1 METLALILR
10 YGFLAALLIE
20 AVLVG
25 RALLAMLREK
35 ARAPEAAPAEE

>member
-1 METLALILR
+1 MDTLALLLR

-35 ARAPEAAPAEE
+35 ARAAATAKAEE

>member
-1 METLALILR
+1 MDTLALLLR

-20 AVLVG
+20 AVFVG

-35 ARAPEAAPAEE
+35 ARASATAPTEE